1 MSNQTKQTKSD
12 LSHLIPPA
20 DFADTYINRY
30 FDGFEDLDLLEYA
43 HQAQKNVLLFGPTG
57 PGKTSM
63 LFAYAA
69 KHQIPVATI
78 QCNGGA
84 DIHAVFG
91 GQVMD
96 EDRRITYVEADPIT
110 VVREGGIL
118 YFDELNFLPPRHTAN
133 FHGLFDFRRT
143 LVLQDKQNEKV
154 VASPNL
160 LVCASYNPGYEGTRP
175 LNEALAN
182 RFHLKMLCDYDT
194 DIEKKLLARFNVESD
209 TLISMATKIRA
220 EYGRSYTTPVSTNML
235 IEFVEQAID
244 MSIQFA
250 IMNFCNA
257 FGEDERRAVREL
269 FSVYQTEIESDLA
282 KATS

>member
-1 MSNQTKQTKSD
+1 MTD
-12 LSHLIPPA
+12 LTHLIPKKG
-20 DFADTYINRY
+20 FEKTYINRH

-43 HQAQKNVLLFGPTG
+43 HDSQKNVLLFGPTG

-69 KHQIPVATI
+69 KKQIPIATI

-84 DIHAVFG
+84 DIHACFG
-91 GQVMD
+91 GPVMD
-96 EDRRITYVEADPIT
+96 DDRKITYVEADPIT

-143 LVLQDKQNEKV
+143 IILQDKQNEKV

-182 RFHLKMLCDYDT
+182 RFHLKLECDYDT
-194 DIEKKLLARFNVESD
+194 EIEKKLLAKVNVKSPALQSLAES
-209 TLISMATKIRA
+209 IRSQ
-220 EYGRSYTTPVSTNML
+220 YGRAFMTPVSTNML
-235 IEFVEQAID
+235 LEFVEQSQD
-244 MSIQFA
+244 MSIKFA

-257 FGEDERRAVREL
+257 FNSDERQAVHEL
-269 FSVYQTEIESDLA
+269 FVVHQVELENELGVAETE
-282 KATS
+282 ATA